1 METFCIKHPNG
12 YIDVKIDEFFSCPDA
27 KAKKLFR
34 LARHHCSEEQRK
46 ELLSALVN
54 LAKTYIDKIVE
65 TEKSLNE
72 DGIDDVEFNRRLQTF
87 KEMTHKRAQL
97 ALNIRIL
104 AAQKWF

>member
-34 LARHHCSEEQRK
+34 FARQHCSEEQQK
-46 ELLSALVN
+46 ELLSALVS
-54 LAKTYIDKIVE
+54 LAKTYTDKIVE
-65 TEKSLNE
+65 IEKSLNE
-72 DGIDDVEFNRRLQTF
+72 AEIDNVEFNRRLQMF
-87 KEMTHKRAQL
+87 KEMARKRVQL